1 MNKETLELL
10 DYNEIKS
17 IIKTYTLSGLGK
29 KNIDKMRP
37 YTDIDIIRKKLKDVE
52 EAKKMILDGVNPTLY
67 GISDINQLLDKSTK
81 GMILKADELIA
92 LSDLIRG
99 GRLLKKYMLKM
110 EYIAPNL
117 AVYSLSMW
125 DLEFLEDEI
134 NAMILNGKIRD
145 QADPQLNKIRKKIL
159 NLEEQIDIKAN
170 SILNRKDWSQYL
182 QENYVTKKNGHYV
195 VPIKVAYKNK
205 VSGEVIEYS
214 ASGSTA
220 FIEPNIIKKQVA
232 NLQVLKGLEKEI
244 EYQILAYLTGFILE
258 NEKEIKINID
268 VIGEY
273 DFIFAKAK
281 YAAEL
286 KAELP
291 ILKDE
296 EKIMIKNG
304 RHPLISEN
312 VVPLNFEIGENYRT
326 LVITG
331 PNTGGK
337 TVTLKTIG
345 LLQLMVQSG
354 ILPPSNKDSVY
365 TVLEDILVDI
375 GDSQNLKNSL
385 STFSGHMNRLV
396 RITNTAKPGILV
408 LSDEIGTGTDPREGS
423 ALGMAILESLYE
435 KGALTVVTTH
445 YGEIKDFSQKCIG
458 FENARM
464 LFDKKTLKPKYI
476 LEIGKSGDSN
486 AFWISEH
493 LGLDRK
499 ILAKAK
505 KYSNSIGSIKT
516 EFPEEIELKHKIKKQ
531 KPNKTKVFDSNFEKG
546 DRVIDLNKKNEVIF
560 FEGPDKFG
568 IVNLFN
574 DRNKLFYTEHISRIK
589 LKLKANELYPIDY
602 DLNQIFISWEKRK
615 LEKDI
620 LKGKVSNPKEIS
632 DRLKKIVK

>member
-92 LSDLIRG
+92 LGDLIRG

-110 EYIAPNL
+110 EYTAPNL
-117 AVYSLSMW
+117 ALYSLSML

-159 NLEEQIDIKAN
+159 NLEEQIDIKAS

-195 VPIKVAYKNK
+195 IPVKVAYKNK

-375 GDSQNLKNSL
+375 GDSQDLKNSL

-476 LEIGKSGDSN
+476 LEIGKSGYSN

-546 DRVIDLNKKNEVIF
+546 DRVIDLNKKSEVIF

-602 DLNQIFISWEKRK
+602 DLNQIFISWKKRK

-632 DRLKKIVK
+632 DILKKIVK